1 MSARMYFS
9 GVDVSLE
16 ISDDEF
22 DRMKRAVEKSG
33 NVTLQPFRNMASGAI
48 INLAHVS
55 AIIPDA
61 LPDPKEQ
68 FKETDVW
75 AEPTYTEKVVLVG
88 AGGKVEEEFTNPTT
102 ITMQDLNTIMK
113 AKNLKPADLVAA
125 LEYSSATIRMALKGD
140 RISQEFSDKVRATY
154 PEFFTQPEQDPQ
166 FHPADEG

>member
-55 AIIPDA
+55 AIIPGDVQDEKPVVYA
-61 LPDPKEQ
+61 NQPVPTGVWVEPDGYDSA
-68 FKETDVW
+68 DVDGCCIGT
-75 AEPTYTEKVVLVG
+75 APL
-88 AGGKVEEEFTNPTT
+88 
-102 ITMQDLNTIMK
+102 ITVDDLNAIID
-113 AKNLKPADLVAA
+113 AKKLKPADLVTA
-125 LEYSSATIRMALKGD
+125 LGYSSATVRMALKGD

-166 FHPADEG
+166 FHTADEG